1 MLARRETQPMRIRLF
16 CLLLV
21 FVMLVI
27 IAPNSIGYAQ
37 APEPT
42 LQITG
47 TDTRD
52 FPTIR
57 LDFKAQNLPTSLPPS
72 ISRFKVKENDQMIT
86 PDNLETNYVGIH
98 FSLVI
103 NPEYSLTLS
112 GVSGQQYYAEMIQ
125 AVKLIGPNP
134 DHPQANRYSLHINP
148 DISISELSN
157 YDAWVEEIDAYQE
170 NQRKLTSSLD
180 SLNNAITALENS
192 ESDLDTVLLYI
203 TPYLHPSI
211 LPGFFSLVERAAAIN
226 VPMHVWIVMDR
237 GMLGSSYETNMRDA
251 LQTTSGSLSAFTG
264 LEEVP
269 DPTDYLTAKGN
280 RYSLTYQSRI
290 RQSGKVNVALEVEM
304 ADGVVLRSDVSGIDL
319 RVEPARLSFINP
331 PEKLE
336 LIQSSDGSLSP
347 GSLPLEV
354 LIEFPDGYPRGI
366 VRSSL
371 FVNGKEVQSNT
382 AAPYGSFVV
391 NLQDYHEADE
401 LRLEVRLEDQL
412 GLQARSGPQSI
423 QLDIFQPESP
433 FKNAWYASYWLWL
446 SLLAL
451 AGLIVFL
458 IVRKPTKKASSEKS
472 DPEKN
477 EGKAE
482 QALAAPTF
490 VTLKSYG
497 SLIKLDPDQTPSAEK
512 PLLLVNEVTLIGR
525 DPTKAN
531 LVLDHPSLEPL
542 HAEIHF
548 FNDGRIRITDFNST
562 SGTYVNFEPVTT
574 HGNNL
579 QHADLIHFGSLFF
592 RFNSSTRT
600 QSGTSNQK
608 N

>member
-27 IAPNSIGYAQ
+27 IAPNTVGYAQ

-57 LDFKAQNLPTSLPPS
+57 LDFKAQNLPAGLPPS
-72 ISRFKVKENDQMIT
+72 GSKYTVIENNEKIS

-112 GVSGQQYYAEMIQ
+112 GVSGQQHYAEMIQ

-148 DISISELSN
+148 DISKTELSS

-192 ESDLDTVLLYI
+192 PSELDTVLLYI

-211 LPGFFSLVERAAAIN
+211 LPGFFSLVERAAAIQI
-226 VPMHVWIVMDR
+226 PMHVWIVMDR
-237 GMLGSSYETNMRDA
+237 GMLGTAYETNLRDA
-251 LQTTSGSLSAFTG
+251 LQTTGGSLSAFTG

-290 RQSGKVNVALEVEM
+290 RQSGKANIAFEVEM
-304 ADGVVLRSDVSGIDL
+304 ADGVILRSDASGIDL
-319 RVEPARLSFINP
+319 QIEPARLSFINP

-336 LIQSSDGSLSP
+336 LILNADGSLSP
-347 GSLPLEV
+347 GILPLEV

-401 LRLEVRLEDQL
+401 LRLEVRLEDHL
-412 GLQARSGPQSI
+412 GLQARSGPQTI

-433 FKNAWYASYWLWL
+433 FKNAWYASYRLWL

-451 AGLIVFL
+451 AGLIAFL
-458 IVRKPTKKASSEKS
+458 IFRKPAKKASFEKS
-472 DPEKN
+472 EPEKN
-477 EGKAE
+477 DGKAE

-512 PLLLVNEVTLIGR
+512 PLLLLNEVTLIGR

-548 FNDGRIRITDFNST
+548 FSDGRIRITDFNST

-574 HGNNL
+574 HGKNL

-600 QSGTSNQK
+600 QSGAVNQK
-608 N
+608 

>member
-27 IAPNSIGYAQ
+27 IAPNTVGYAQ

-57 LDFKAQNLPTSLPPS
+57 LDFKAQNLPAGLPPS
-72 ISRFKVKENDQMIT
+72 GSKYTVIENNEKIS

-112 GVSGQQYYAEMIQ
+112 GVSGQQHYAEMIQ

-148 DISISELSN
+148 DISKTELSS

-192 ESDLDTVLLYI
+192 PSELDTVLLYI

-211 LPGFFSLVERAAAIN
+211 LPGFFSLVERAAAIQI
-226 VPMHVWIVMDR
+226 PMHVWIVMDR
-237 GMLGSSYETNMRDA
+237 GMLGTAYETNLRDA
-251 LQTTSGSLSAFTG
+251 LQTTGGSLSAFTG

-290 RQSGKVNVALEVEM
+290 RQSGKANIAFEVEM
-304 ADGVVLRSDVSGIDL
+304 ADGVILRSDASGIDL
-319 RVEPARLSFINP
+319 QIEPARLSFINP

-336 LIQSSDGSLSP
+336 LIQSADGSLSP

-382 AAPYGSFVV
+382 AAPYGSFIV

-401 LRLEVRLEDQL
+401 LRLEARLEDHL
-412 GLQARSGPQSI
+412 GLQARSGPQTI

-433 FKNAWYASYWLWL
+433 FKNAWYASYRLWL

-451 AGLIVFL
+451 AGLIAFL
-458 IVRKPTKKASSEKS
+458 IFRKPAKKASFEKS
-472 DPEKN
+472 EPEKN
-477 EGKAE
+477 DGKAE
-482 QALAAPTF
+482 QALAALTF

-512 PLLLVNEVTLIGR
+512 PLLLLNEVTLIGR

-548 FNDGRIRITDFNST
+548 FSDGRIRITDFNST

-574 HGNNL
+574 HGKNL

-600 QSGTSNQK
+600 QSGAVNQK
-608 N
+608 